1 MCVRSHINKT
11 TTYEDPRKGL
21 EDEEPTPQPREVE
34 LKRDPEV
41 GFGFVAGSE
50 KPVVVRFVTEGRS
63 PGDCRVH
70 RSCKHSVVLTVCQ
83 PSANNSSPLDPNV
96 PFMPN
101 VLKVFLE
108 NGQTRSFKYD
118 STTTVQV
125 ASCRPQVPAC
135 GNGSVTQDVLHSL
148 TEKLSIQCP
157 EYFSLEVE
165 NYGRA
170 AAQNKRRRF
179 CLLDP
184 QDLLAKVD
192 LLAFPCLPLFAP
204 ACPLQQVSCWQIAA
218 RPGAH
223 HLKCHYRL
231 AFPPKDA
238 YDLLKKD
245 ASAFDYFYIQCCND
259 VVNQRFSQEIKLEI
273 LLRLAALHIQQHSLD
288 AGQSKVSIKAIE
300 KECGLERFL
309 PGQLLLT
316 MKKKELRKL
325 LAHFLKQNLSLCPPG
340 QKQLT
345 TFQAKLHY
353 LKIVRELPGFG
364 AKYFSLVSKDPE
376 VELTLLAG
384 QKYGLTQIS
393 STRGNSHLQQQ
404 PQQLC
409 SLEEIA
415 SLQVSREDEYHYNVE
430 VQLLEREVSLLISL
444 YTRTD
449 ENVQKITDLIKENP
463 RTTLLELEQDTGISN
478 TTIGRIVTEDL
489 RLKKTPAK
497 FIPRFLT
504 NEQKLCRLATC
515 EDMLEMTRTDPEWK
529 DKIITGDET
538 WVYGYN
544 PETKRQSAEWRGQD
558 IAPNDFFLFLKLKAV
573 LKGRHFDT
581 REDII
586 EKSLL
591 ALKSIPK
598 EAYKNCFDNWEKRWR
613 CMEYRVIAFLKRCVT
628 TKCRYVRRC
637 VVVPSYTSQHM
648 VRELPWNYPTEGSTG
663 GLRSVDLAV
672 PPPPYMPCQVGRLH
686 VYSVCRGCNTVH
698 VQAKYSQN
706 GSIDSGNPPTPVDH
720 NMNET
725 HHPLRRPDFPSLES
739 GIDFQSVVSAEIL
752 EEDPL
757 DLEMFETKNEAVLS
771 RITEM
776 NKIVTESESYL
787 SDDRLEDEEVPCEDL
802 EPGGPLRATDSLL
815 LLTQVDEQPKPQSD
829 EASIITLDVSP
840 SESDAESTP
849 TDSPLHRGTPARNS
863 AELPQQR
870 ANRRDSSFGLLSP
883 DMVPGLET
891 GANSDLMDL
900 LRKLKDAAEVDLPY
914 TDANLYLDP
923 DIIDLTLLP
932 PPSTPDMPLSPFTKE
947 PPPYAFFDPHC
958 SSEEPSYPSD
968 PDSARVVAD
977 LDNLVDVLSVLK
989 GANGTDNLPHT
1000 PPLLP
1005 EDATEEALIEALT
1018 QDAVDIDQFIAS
1030 VRVPPPPAVTDDI
1043 AAFIIPPPPSSSPI
1057 REVQDEVMAR
1067 FRQASADIQRIM
1079 SSDESSVPKF
1089 CTDEEYEMWSQE
1101 HVANGVE
1108 PPSDDTS
1115 GYDTPSVISYG
1126 DGHVQDEAINRHL
1139 RINNSWYS
1147 VDNTT
1152 LPPSQKSSLSPQEVP
1167 LSRVCRSLSW
1177 TNMMDSRKP
1186 PLPPSSPQRS
1196 RRSSSATT
1204 GRPSSGKRPPTKNG
1218 NCSPE
1223 SKPNL
1228 TRRNSFPRLLNG
1240 SMSLFSSDKEDTT
1253 QCNGHGMDGSYHN
1266 GDTTYEEKTFS
1277 LAQNEIA
1284 ALNSHFSTLDHLRHS
1299 LDVEREIDKFVAAR
1313 DSLIVEARQFVTS
1326 SKLFVK
1332 SAMESS
1338 DKMLEN
1344 LRMCMLLLDR
1354 MASVSEL
1361 AVVHMPSSEGI
1372 SGLVE
1377 RLRAVTSAFSHTVEA
1392 ARCTLGKGIIN
1403 PHMGDLMHRA
1413 TTLATALTAL
1423 MRTLRGLHAI

>member
-1 MCVRSHINKT
+1 MPSVYHCV
-11 TTYEDPRKGL
+11 
-21 EDEEPTPQPREVE
+21 
-34 LKRDPEV
+34 LKLTC
-41 GFGFVAGSE
+41 VA
-50 KPVVVRFVTEGRS
+50 S
-63 PGDCRVH
+63 PSPH
-70 RSCKHSVVLTVCQ
+70 HST
-83 PSANNSSPLDPNV
+83 PNV

-184 QDLLAKVD
+184 QDLLAKMAHKPV
-192 LLAFPCLPLFAP
+192 
-204 ACPLQQVSCWQIAA
+204 QQVSCWQIAA

-364 AKYFSLVSKDPE
+364 AKYFSLVSKVLRIDLTLDIRDYGAPTFDTTVRCERGAAGSE
-376 VELTLLAG
+376 VDLTLLAG

-430 VQLLEREVSLLISL
+430 VQLLERESLI
-444 YTRTD
+444 
-449 ENVQKITDLIKENP
+449 
-463 RTTLLELEQDTGISN
+463 
-478 TTIGRIVTEDL
+478 
-489 RLKKTPAK
+489 
-497 FIPRFLT
+497 FIL
-504 NEQKLCRLATC
+504 
-515 EDMLEMTRTDPEWK
+515 
-529 DKIITGDET
+529 
-538 WVYGYN
+538 
-544 PETKRQSAEWRGQD
+544 
-558 IAPNDFFLFLKLKAV
+558 
-573 LKGRHFDT
+573 
-581 REDII
+581 EDIDELVLFTKGSYRVETGKDLPVQREPEVAWRT
-586 EKSLL
+586 EKGSLSRQNRRQIL
-591 ALKSIPK
+591 DAVYIDRLDKLS
-598 EAYKNCFDNWEKRWR
+598 DSGR
-613 CMEYRVIAFLKRCVT
+613 MEYRMIAFIKRCVT
-628 TKCRYVRRC
+628 IQCRYVRRC

-672 PPPPYMPCQVGRLH
+672 PPPPYMPC
-686 VYSVCRGCNTVH
+686 
-698 VQAKYSQN
+698 QAKYSQN